1 MKTKLSLIVILITL
15 SLLVSC
21 KSKMPNSVGLETKT
35 EISRFVSMD
44 FENVAAF
51 KKDRAYN
58 LGKRLLESCNTS
70 HFKTYSTNEATDK
83 VIKNATV
90 EKISKICQKMI
101 LRNGKFI
108 DIKLIEVI
116 HDAVDDSYEFK
127 YAIIYDKKYF
137 QRELIVSMNAEDKV
151 SAIKTKELPTK
162 AL

>member
-21 KSKMPNSVGLETKT
+21 KSKVPKSVGLETKT
-35 EISRFVSMD
+35 SRFVSMD
-44 FENVAAF
+44 FENVATF

-58 LGKRLLESCNTS
+58 LGKRLLETCNTS
-70 HFKTYSTNEATDK
+70 RFKTYSTNEATDK

-90 EKISKICQKMI
+90 DKISKICQKMI
-101 LRNGKFI
+101 LRNGKFV

-116 HDAVDDSYEFK
+116 HDTEDDSYEFK
-127 YAIIYDKKYF
+127 YAIIYEKKYF
-137 QRELIVSMNAEDKV
+137 QRELIVFINSEDKV
-151 SAIKTKELPTK
+151 SAIKTKELPIK

>member
-1 MKTKLSLIVILITL
+1 
-15 SLLVSC
+15 
-21 KSKMPNSVGLETKT
+21 MPNSVGLETKT